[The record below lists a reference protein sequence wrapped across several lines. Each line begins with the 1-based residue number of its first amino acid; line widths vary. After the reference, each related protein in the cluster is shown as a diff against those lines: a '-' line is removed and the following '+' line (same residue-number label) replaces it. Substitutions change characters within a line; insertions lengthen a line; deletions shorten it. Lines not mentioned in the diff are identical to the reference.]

1 MEDSY
6 NDEFGGVYYFTNPTK
21 VPRTYLWNNKE
32 YTYQPES
39 RSPMIIANESLENI
53 QEIRKRFAYRM
64 AMDRVYEG
72 EVTPSGYDYKKA
84 KEMGNGL
91 PPTFDDKI
99 LEPFIQECLKPL
111 EIKKASV
118 TRAKNIDDDSNYRAT
133 KALDNGD
140 NPAELFKEENKNIPR
155 LGVMPG

>member
-1 MEDSY
+1 MEQETNED
-6 NDEFGGVYYFTNPTK
+6 FGGVYYFTNPTK

-32 YTYQPES
+32 YTYAPES
-39 RSPMIIANESLENI
+39 RSAMIISNESLENI

-64 AMDRVYEG
+64 AKDRVYEG
-72 EVTPSGYDYKKA
+72 EVTPSGYDYNKA

-91 PPTFDDKI
+91 PPTFDEKV

-111 EIKKASV
+111 EIKKANV
-118 TRAKNIDDDSNYRAT
+118 AKSKHVDDERNYKAT
-133 KALDNGD
+133 KAMDDGD
-140 NPAELFKEENKNIPR
+140 NPSELFKEENKSIPR